1 MATSIKTVVFRV
13 AVIYLL
19 GVLAAMTVGTAVPE
33 VSFIAREFHPEDKS
47 ILGLVVSMPSLVVAV
62 GALLAGFFVDKLGD
76 KKMLFLG
83 TVLMVAGDATV
94 IASSN
99 IDMLLAGRFISGLGY
114 VLVAVSAIT
123 MLVRLTPIEHRTMAL
138 AVWSTFVP
146 LSFIIPFLTSG
157 WLRGLSDWR
166 GAFYAHA
173 AASVL
178 LLVICLATLP
188 SRDKEGEQVSR
199 TRGVRDV
206 LKSPWPYLLGLGIG
220 GDAFLHVGIMS
231 VLGPYLAHKYGAD
244 PAVINVWNIGAMVL
258 NMLGCLLFGKLLNKG
273 VSPLKVNIVSII
285 LTGAPALAIF
295 AFPIGVDAS
304 IACSWIFMFFSGLL
318 TGMIIF
324 TPSVAPTR
332 ESMGATSGL
341 VTQLTLLGVLLS
353 APVFFGAMAAPS
365 PTPILIA
372 ISVGLLVCLFR
383 IPILS
388 RIENKHSGA
397 DAAAKPVGTPS
408 RAAT

>member
-138 AVWSTFVP
+138 AV
-146 LSFIIPFLTSG
+146 
-157 WLRGLSDWR
+157 
-166 GAFYAHA
+166 
-173 AASVL
+173 
-178 LLVICLATLP
+178 
-188 SRDKEGEQVSR
+188 
-199 TRGVRDV
+199 
-206 LKSPWPYLLGLGIG
+206 
-220 GDAFLHVGIMS
+220 
-231 VLGPYLAHKYGAD
+231 
-244 PAVINVWNIGAMVL
+244 
-258 NMLGCLLFGKLLNKG
+258 
-273 VSPLKVNIVSII
+273 
-285 LTGAPALAIF
+285 
-295 AFPIGVDAS
+295 
-304 IACSWIFMFFSGLL
+304 
-318 TGMIIF
+318 
-324 TPSVAPTR
+324 
-332 ESMGATSGL
+332 
-341 VTQLTLLGVLLS
+341 
-353 APVFFGAMAAPS
+353 
-365 PTPILIA
+365 
-372 ISVGLLVCLFR
+372 
-383 IPILS
+383 
-388 RIENKHSGA
+388 
-397 DAAAKPVGTPS
+397 
-408 RAAT
+408 